1 MDCLCV
7 GMYRA
12 CSTWQ
17 YEVIAHLLERHRD
30 GQRLGYVSG
39 EQYGELARRGRSR
52 PGWRVLKSHEGHR
65 GFAKAL
71 AEGRALAIYGYRD
84 IRDVVFSLMHKRG
97 ATFEQLLGQG
107 MIHQILVNDRYWS
120 KRPCVLT
127 QRYEA
132 MITDPVAG
140 VMELASALDLAI
152 SGDEAAEV
160 AAEYS
165 FQTNRR
171 RTLELVNR
179 LRTEGIDLDDRSNL
193 QYYDP
198 RTLLHWNHL
207 REGRP
212 GKWRT
217 HATPEQR
224 AVLAR
229 LCDAWLIAHDYEA
242 DTLEGVEVPGRLRDS
257 LRREVELARAWSS
270 CALRCAS
277 LRFPETARMVKP
289 LLGIELDEVGAV
301 PVRPQAHVR
310 VDRGQHAALPQPARE
325 HHSGHR
331 VRDEHAGRS
340 RAGDPVGDR

>member
-1 MDCLCV
+1 MDVLCV

-39 EQYGELARRGRSR
+39 AQYDELARRGRSR

-71 AEGRALAIYGYRD
+71 AEGRAMAIYGYRD

-97 ATFEQLLGQG
+97 ATFERLLRQG

-127 QRYEA
+127 QRYEV
-132 MITDPVAG
+132 MIADPVAG

-152 SGDEAAEV
+152 SDAEAAEV

-179 LRTEGIDLDDRSNL
+179 LRAEGIDLDNRSNL

-217 HATPEQR
+217 DATPEQR

-257 LRREVELARAWSS
+257 LRREVELARGWSS
-270 CALRCAS
+270 CTLRCAS
-277 LRFPETARMVKP
+277 LHFPETARVVKP
-289 LLGIELDEVGAV
+289 LLGIAPDEIGAV
-301 PVRPQAHVR
+301 PVCPRARIR
-310 VDRGQHAALPQPARE
+310 VDRGRHAVPPPLARG
-325 HHSGHR
+325 HH
-331 VRDEHAGRS
+331 VRDEHAGQS
-340 RAGDPVGDR
+340 RARNPVGVR

>member
-1 MDCLCV
+1 MDVLCV

-39 EQYGELARRGRSR
+39 AQYDELARRGRSR

-71 AEGRALAIYGYRD
+71 AEGRAMAIYGYRD

-97 ATFEQLLGQG
+97 ATFEQLLRQG

-127 QRYEA
+127 QRYEV

-152 SGDEAAEV
+152 SDAEAAEV

-165 FQTNRR
+165 FQT
-171 RTLELVNR
+171 
-179 LRTEGIDLDDRSNL
+179 
-193 QYYDP
+193 
-198 RTLLHWNHL
+198 
-207 REGRP
+207 
-212 GKWRT
+212 
-217 HATPEQR
+217 
-224 AVLAR
+224 
-229 LCDAWLIAHDYEA
+229 
-242 DTLEGVEVPGRLRDS
+242 
-257 LRREVELARAWSS
+257 
-270 CALRCAS
+270 
-277 LRFPETARMVKP
+277 
-289 LLGIELDEVGAV
+289 
-301 PVRPQAHVR
+301 
-310 VDRGQHAALPQPARE
+310 
-325 HHSGHR
+325 
-331 VRDEHAGRS
+331 
-340 RAGDPVGDR
+340 